1 MTIMCAINDVL
12 GMELLDVIKNGSIKL
27 YEGRRLQ
34 VGM

>member
-27 YEGRRLQ
+27 YEG
-34 VGM
+34 